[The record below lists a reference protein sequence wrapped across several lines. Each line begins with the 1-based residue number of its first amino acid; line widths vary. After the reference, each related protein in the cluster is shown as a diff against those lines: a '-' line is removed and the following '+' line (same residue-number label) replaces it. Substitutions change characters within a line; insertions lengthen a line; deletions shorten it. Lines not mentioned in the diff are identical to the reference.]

1 MGNEVRALSVIMK
14 EVKAEWKKPYFSA
27 VPYIEA
33 LSELN
38 SIKDKYGMDDA
49 RSLVLYFLANS
60 QTWRGDT
67 ARRIKAELKQMA
79 GVK

>member
-14 EVKAEWKKPYFSA
+14 EVKAEWKKPCFGA

-79 GVK
+79 DVK